1 MCYLK
6 NYITKFLFKAKFANP
21 QKFHPS
27 KYSSYAVAIVYIAML
42 YYEVTI
48 IILKT
53 ACCGR

>member
-1 MCYLK
+1 MRYLK